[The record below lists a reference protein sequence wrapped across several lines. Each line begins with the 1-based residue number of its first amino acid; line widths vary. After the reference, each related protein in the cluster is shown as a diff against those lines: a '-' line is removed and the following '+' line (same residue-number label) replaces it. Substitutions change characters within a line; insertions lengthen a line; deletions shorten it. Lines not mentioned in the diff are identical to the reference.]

1 MIADSNAGG
10 GFPAVP
16 PRRKRGPLY
25 RFLMPWVALTL
36 FVIAFYNVRIRDP
49 RVSAEYPLWLPGA
62 EVELPEYVRENF
74 LTQNPYSRPGTY
86 LRKIDG
92 VVIHYVGN
100 PGSTA
105 GANRSYFESL
115 ADGQSGTYASSHF
128 IVGLEGEALQCV
140 PLTEIAYASN
150 DRNADTV
157 SIEVCHPDR
166 SGKFNDVTYQRVA
179 ELTGWLCW
187 KFELDPQEDV
197 IRHYDVTGKLCPLYY
212 VEHPD
217 AWEALK
223 GDIAAVKARLTAEAA
238 EEAAREA
245 KT

>member
-1 MIADSNAGG
+1 MMVMSGADG

-16 PRRKRGPLY
+16 PRRKRGPFRRVLI
-25 RFLMPWVALTL
+25 RWAALAL
-36 FVIAFYNVRIRDP
+36 LALAFYDMHFREP
-49 RVSAEYPLWLPGA
+49 RTGGEYPLWLPGA

-74 LTQNPYSRPGTY
+74 LTQNPYSRPGKY
-86 LRKIDG
+86 LRKING

-105 GANRSYFESL
+105 GANRSYFEGL
-115 ADGQSGTYASSHF
+115 ADGEKGTYASSHF
-128 IVGLEGEALQCV
+128 IVGLEGEVLQCV

-150 DRNADTV
+150 NRNGDTI
-157 SIEVCHPDR
+157 SIEVCHPDKG
-166 SGKFNDVTYQRVA
+166 GKFNDATYQRVA

-187 KFELDPQEDV
+187 KFRLDPSEDV

-217 AWEALK
+217 AWETLR
-223 GDIAAVKARLTAEAA
+223 GDIAAVKARLK
-238 EEAAREA
+238 EEAA
-245 KT
+245 

>member
-1 MIADSNAGG
+1 MIAYANTGG

-16 PRRKRGPLY
+16 PRRKHGALY
-25 RFLMPWVALTL
+25 RFLMPWVWLTL
-36 FVIAFYNVRIRDP
+36 FVIVFYSIRVRDP
-49 RVSAEYPLWLPGA
+49 RVNNDYPSYLPGA

-74 LTQNPYSRPGTY
+74 LTQNPYSRPGKY
-86 LRKIDG
+86 LRKING

-105 GANRSYFESL
+105 GANRNYFESL
-115 ADGQSGTYASSHF
+115 SDGRLNTYASSHF
-128 IVGLEGEALQCV
+128 IVGLQGETIQCV

-150 DRNADTV
+150 DRNSDTI
-157 SIEVCHPDR
+157 SIEVCHPDAD
-166 SGKFNDVTYQRVA
+166 GKFYDVTYQKVV

-187 KFELDPQEDV
+187 KFDLDPSTDV

-217 AWEALK
+217 AWEALR
-223 GDIAAVKARLTAEAA
+223 GDIAAVKARLVAEAA
-238 EEAAREA
+238 EEAAKEA
-245 KT
+245 E